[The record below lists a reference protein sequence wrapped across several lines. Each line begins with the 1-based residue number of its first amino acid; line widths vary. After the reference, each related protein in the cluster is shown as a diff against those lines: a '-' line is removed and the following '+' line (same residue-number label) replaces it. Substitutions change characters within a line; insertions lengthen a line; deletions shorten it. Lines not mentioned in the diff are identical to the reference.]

1 MAEVTVKELYI
12 GASFKF
18 QIVFPSDFASYTD
31 IVAKIVSV
39 NTDKQVIS
47 KSSKVVT
54 AGFKTLVVDPLN
66 PKACWVFIEA
76 SESAKSFETLY
87 NCELTR
93 VIPDTSYPSG
103 SRSIIKIVP
112 IVKFRQL

>member
-47 KSSKVVT
+47 KSSKVANT
-54 AGFKTLVVDPLN
+54 GFRALVVDPLN

-76 SESAKSFETLY
+76 SESAKAFETLY

-103 SRSIIKIVP
+103 SRTVPKVFP
-112 IVKFRQL
+112 IVKFKAL